1 MKNEVTMMITGISLF
16 IFIIA
21 LFGTMCAIIFISDTI
36 ASIIS
41 KEHKFE
47 IAFIIAIFF
56 ICVAIGIL
64 SECAGSGLRI

>member
-1 MKNEVTMMITGISLF
+1 MITGISLF
-16 IFIIA
+16 IFIA
-21 LFGTMCAIIFISDTI
+21 PLFGMIWAIVFISDTI

-56 ICVAIGIL
+56 ICMALGIL
-64 SECAGSGLRI
+64 SECAGSGLKI